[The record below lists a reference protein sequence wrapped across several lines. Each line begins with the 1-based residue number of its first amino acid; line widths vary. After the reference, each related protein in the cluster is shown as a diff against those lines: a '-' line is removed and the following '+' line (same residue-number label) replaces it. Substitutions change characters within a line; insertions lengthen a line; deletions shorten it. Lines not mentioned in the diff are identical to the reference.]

1 MTKTKNKREP
11 FKIENRKAKHEYAIL
26 QSFDCG
32 IILKGSEIKSIRKG
46 DVNISSAYCYLSNGQ
61 VIIKGMHISEWK
73 DSVTPHDPLRDRVL
87 LLKKTEIEKIAR
99 EVKTAGI
106 TLIPTLLY
114 EKRNKAKIIIG
125 LAKGKKL
132 WDKRESIK
140 KRDIER
146 DLRRKDF

>member
-1 MTKTKNKREP
+1 MKTKNKREP

-87 LLKKTEIEKIAR
+87 LLKKSEIEKIAK

-114 EKRNKAKIIIG
+114 EKRNKAKMIIG

-140 KRDIER
+140 KRDVER

>member
-1 MTKTKNKREP
+1 VTKTKNKREP
-11 FKIENRKAKHEYAIL
+11 FKIENRKAKHEYTL
-26 QSFDCG
+26 LDSFDCG
-32 IILKGSEIKSIRKG
+32 IILKGSEIKSIRDG
-46 DVNISSAYCYLSNGQ
+46 NVNISSAYCYLSNGQ

-87 LLKKTEIEKIAR
+87 LLKKSEIEKITR
-99 EVKTAGI
+99 EIKTAGI

-140 KRDIER
+140 KKDIER